1 MKAPESFPR
10 AAHEILGPIRGYT
23 SLIQDDNPPGSN
35 TRWWADKIMR
45 NVEAL
50 EKHVALMD
58 TLRTDAAS
66 PERTSWRDVIA
77 LAMRWVNHFGAGARI
92 EIYNEAPTGF
102 VGTRELLA
110 RVLFHVVRNAC
121 EAAGPDGRVIVRVVE
136 RRAGNDGALDFNVV
150 VDDNGPGIP
159 REEIESV
166 RRPFVT
172 TKPGHAGLGLS
183 YVESVAREIG
193 MGVKIESGVGGGT
206 NVTMKLRVQGGQW

>member
-1 MKAPESFPR
+1 MKAPESFPCT
-10 AAHEILGPIRGYT
+10 AHEILGPIRGYT

-45 NVEAL
+45 NVEAM
-50 EKHVALMD
+50 EKHLALMD
-58 TLRTDAAS
+58 TLRRDAAS
-66 PERTSWRDVIA
+66 AERTSWRDVIA
-77 LAMRWVNHFGAGARI
+77 LAIGWVYHFGAGARI

-110 RVLFHVVRNAC
+110 RALFHVVRNAC
-121 EAAGPDGRVIVRVVE
+121 EAAGPDGRVKVRVVE
-136 RRAGNDGALDFNVV
+136 RRAGNDGALDFDVA

-172 TKPGHAGLGLS
+172 TKAGHAGLGLS

-193 MGVKIESGVGGGT
+193 MGVKIESGVGSGT